1 MHEYKIVA
9 FITPGWAIT
18 CCNFVIFTE
27 VKSAIMSEFN
37 VHAFSGMYNEFLSL
51 IKACLENQMS
61 NIVWLRY

>member
-37 VHAFSGMYNEFLSL
+37 VHAFSGMYILCGL
-51 IKACLENQMS
+51 GIKKKETDD
-61 NIVWLRY
+61 